1 MRAHIK
7 CIIRRVFITFVTLCV
22 VVYAAFFYST
32 LKEVPLNLRICMETS
47 EYPYWMSWTCKQ
59 VLFHTAWNS
68 SHVDEL
74 NQSIG
79 VGAVF
84 AADESEGSQ
93 LKRKSE
99 QLLRLF
105 MARGVNINSRNTRLY
120 GRTALHSAA
129 MGTHLHQAQLLL
141 KYGARADLMDTQGQT
156 PLDIARHVQAQKPS
170 DPNAAEMVRLLKI
183 HRSEQVK

>member
-1 MRAHIK
+1 MRVHIK

-59 VLFHTAWNS
+59 VLFHPAWNS
-68 SHVDEL
+68 SHVDD
-74 NQSIG
+74 
-79 VGAVF
+79 
-84 AADESEGSQ
+84 ADESEGSQ

-105 MARGVNINSRNTRLY
+105 MARGVNINSRNARLY